1 MKGIVT
7 STDFVA
13 IPALKVVQEQG
24 VDVSVMGPGGLVEM
38 LQYVKEGVVPIT
50 ISQTPYDMGYLSVET
65 SAKVANG
72 EKVNEEIYT
81 SIDIVTKGNAQQRL
95 EFYQKALEGN

>member
-1 MKGIVT
+1 
-7 STDFVA
+7 
-13 IPALKVVQEQG
+13 
-24 VDVSVMGPGGLVEM
+24 MGPGGLVEM
-38 LQYVKEGVVPIT
+38 LQYVNEGVVPIT

-72 EKVNEEIYT
+72 EEVNKEIYT

-95 EFYQKALEGN
+95 EFYEKALEGN